1 MKKKAIIVLAALMSL
16 GWPAQAFAVSTE
28 QVDEMIALEYPL
40 VLAYNDMLD
49 GFEKENGEIQYP
61 DDYAG
66 AYIEDCVLHI
76 CLTEVSPEREEYYKE
91 LCGQIDPEFEVKSY
105 SRDQLQ
111 EIRDVIEE
119 KNIDDIVSV
128 GLSEKDNEIIVG
140 VLNDYENV
148 RDEIYSALPQVME
161 VGEMNE
167 LPINIIER
175 EPMIMDVA
183 LKGGMQLTN
192 ERGGK
197 FTLGIS
203 GTYKGDD
210 ALLTCG
216 HAFET
221 TGEEVYY
228 NGDLIGTVTKRR
240 YGDSDYY
247 DYAVVKITKSGFSI
261 TNKLASGTV
270 IKSISKLPVE
280 GMTVKK
286 YGSKTGITQG
296 IVTAVDVAYEGEHG
310 DVTYGL
316 MEASFTTEKG
326 DSGGPVYASSNM
338 YGTVTGHIIGGPS
351 YFSPSGAVSG
361 FDI

>member
-1 MKKKAIIVLAALMSL
+1 MRKKAIIMLVALMSL
-16 GWPAQAFAVSTE
+16 GWPAHAFAVSTE
-28 QVDEMIALEYPL
+28 QTDEVIALEYPL
-40 VLAYNDMLD
+40 VEAYNNILD
-49 GFEKENGEIQYP
+49 GFEKENGKIKYP

-76 CLTEVSPEREEYYKE
+76 CLTELSPEREEYYKE

-119 KNIDDIVSV
+119 KNIDDIVSI

-140 VLNDYENV
+140 VLNDCKDV
-148 RDEIYSALPQVME
+148 RDEIYNALPQVME
-161 VGEMNE
+161 VEKKNE
-167 LPINIIER
+167 VPINIVEK
-175 EPMIMDVA
+175 EPMITDVA

-192 ERGGK
+192 KNGSR

-203 GTYKGDD
+203 GTYRGDD

-216 HAFET
+216 HAFKT
-221 TGEEVYY
+221 KGEEVYY
-228 NGDLIGTVTKRR
+228 NGNLIGTVTKLK
-240 YGDSDYY
+240 YGNSDYY
-247 DYAVVKITKSGFSI
+247 DYAVVKITESGFST

-270 IKSISKLPVE
+270 IKSINKLPVE

-286 YGSKTGITQG
+286 YGAKTGITQG
-296 IVTAVDVAYEGEHG
+296 IVTAVDIAFEDEHG
-310 DVTYGL
+310 NVTYGL
-316 MEASFTTEKG
+316 MEASFSTEKG

-338 YGTVTGHIIGGPS
+338 YGTVTGHIGSHS